1 MFDDLVN
8 SLLQESF
15 RPVKAKERLDQL
27 RKTPGGAFKAAL
39 ITKKRD
45 PNVEKALLDREKSYQ
60 SNYLD
65 SSLLTADLVNYAQN
79 VIQGRWPEAEPY
91 ILRSPYSTTWYAINV
106 IKGAWPEAENII
118 KQYARLSNQYARHA
132 KKGRFKEGEPIILG
146 NTDEAV
152 DYAIHVL
159 HKRWPEAETILK
171 AENEAPWL
179 EYKDYFGIE
188 EED

>member
-45 PNVEKALLDREKSYQ
+45 PNVEKALLEREK
-60 SNYLD
+60 NNFET
-65 SSLLTADLVNYAQN
+65 SLLTADLVNYAEK
-79 VIQGRWPEAEPY
+79 VIQDRWPEAEPY
-91 ILRSPYSTTWYAINV
+91 ILRSPYSSTWYAINV

-118 KQYARLSNQYARHA
+118 KQYARLSNQYARYA
-132 KKGRFKEGEPIILG
+132 KKDRFEEGEPIILG

-159 HKRWPEAETILK
+159 HKRWPEAERILK
-171 AENEAPWL
+171 AENEAPWH
-179 EYKDYFGIE
+179 EYKAYFNLK
-188 EED
+188 

>member
-15 RPVKAKERLDQL
+15 RPIKAKERLDQL

-45 PNVEKALLDREKSYQ
+45 PNVEKALLEREK
-60 SNYLD
+60 NNFET
-65 SSLLTADLVNYAQN
+65 SLLTADLVNYAEN

-91 ILRSPYSTTWYAINV
+91 ILRSPYNSTWYAINV

-118 KQYARLSNQYARHA
+118 KQYARLSNQYARYA
-132 KKGRFKEGEPIILG
+132 KKGRFEEGEPIILG

-152 DYAIHVL
+152 DYVIHVL
-159 HKRWPEAETILK
+159 HKRWPEAERILK
-171 AENEAPWL
+171 AENEAPWH
-179 EYKDYFGIE
+179 EYKAYFNLK
-188 EED
+188 

>member
-45 PNVEKALLDREKSYQ
+45 PNVEKALLDAAKFYDDNSYIT
-60 SNYLD
+60 S
-65 SSLLTADLVNYAQN
+65 DLVKYAKN
-79 VIQGRWPEAEPY
+79 VIQDRWPEAEPY
-91 ILRSPYSTTWYAINV
+91 ILRSPYNSTWYAIKV

-118 KQYARLSNQYARHA
+118 KQNARLSNQYARYA
-132 KKGRFKEGEPIILG
+132 KKGRFEEGEPIILG

-159 HKRWPEAETILK
+159 HKRWPEAEPILK
-171 AENEAPWL
+171 AEYETPWY
-179 EYKDYFGIE
+179 EYKDYFGIK
-188 EED
+188 EDE

>member
-27 RKTPGGAFKAAL
+27 RKTPGGAFKAVL

-79 VIQGRWPEAEPY
+79 VIQGRWPEAEPT
-91 ILRSPYSTTWYAINV
+91 IMKDSV
-106 IKGAWPEAENII
+106 
-118 KQYARLSNQYARHA
+118 A
-132 KKGRFKEGEPIILG
+132 KLKY
-146 NTDEAV
+146 TQ
-152 DYAIHVL
+152 HVL
-159 HKRWPEAETILK
+159 DR
-171 AENEAPWL
+171 
-179 EYKDYFGIE
+179 YKKF
-188 EED
+188 